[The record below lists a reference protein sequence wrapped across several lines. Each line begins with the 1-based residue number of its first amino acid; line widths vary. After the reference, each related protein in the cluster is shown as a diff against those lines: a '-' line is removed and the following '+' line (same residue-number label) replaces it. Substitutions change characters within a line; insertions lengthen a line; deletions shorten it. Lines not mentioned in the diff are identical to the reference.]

1 MSLNDTLLI
10 GFVLQDG
17 LIDII
22 IRFCTYKIALT
33 ADLQKMYRQVLIQEN
48 DRDFQR
54 ILWRF
59 SPEQPV
65 QDYRLNTVTYGQAC
79 ASYLAVCC
87 LRQLDE
93 EDKESYPLA
102 SHTLLNDT
110 YVDDIISGA
119 STIENARSLQEQLTM
134 FVRER
139 TARKNSSE
147 SSAHGWYD
155 ARQ

>member
-1 MSLNDTLLI
+1 M
-10 GFVLQDG
+10 
-17 LIDII
+17 
-22 IRFCTYKIALT
+22 
-33 ADLQKMYRQVLIQEN
+33 
-48 DRDFQR
+48 
-54 ILWRF
+54 
-59 SPEQPV
+59 
-65 QDYRLNTVTYGQAC
+65 
-79 ASYLAVCC
+79 
-87 LRQLDE
+87 RQLDE